1 MTERKKKRETKQ
13 NQTTQIQVEWVG
25 ITKETTEKHSVNSHG
40 VKGIKEKQKT
50 KEWSEIYALLSNRI
64 LWKRWCIL

>member
-1 MTERKKKRETKQ
+1 MQLKPNNESETKLTFVFTDDREEKKRETKQ

-50 KEWSEIYALLSNRI
+50 KE
-64 LWKRWCIL
+64 